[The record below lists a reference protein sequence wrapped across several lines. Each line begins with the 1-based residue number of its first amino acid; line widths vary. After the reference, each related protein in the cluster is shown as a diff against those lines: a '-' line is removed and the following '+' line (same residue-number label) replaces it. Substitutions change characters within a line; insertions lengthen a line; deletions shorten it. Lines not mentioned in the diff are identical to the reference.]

1 MQTREEL
8 SGQENS
14 PLHTER
20 GIQNQTTNS
29 MMTPESDG
37 SLRVPVPCAVLP
49 VVIIA
54 ILIITI
60 IALSVGQ
67 YNCPGK
73 YVSENTSPLMT
84 SMSLDLSVSSCPDS
98 WIGYRGKCYIFSNT
112 TANWYTSQNACSSH
126 DSTLAQIDSKEDL
139 IFLKRYASNVEHWIG
154 LKNETDQAWRWTN
167 GKEFSG
173 WFNLTG
179 SGNCAY
185 LRNTEVGSVKC
196 QKALHWICSK
206 PTKH

>member
-14 PLHTER
+14 PLHMER
-20 GIQNQTTNS
+20 GIPNETRNSRMTT
-29 MMTPESDG
+29 ESDG
-37 SLRVPVPCAVLP
+37 SLQVPIPCAVLS
-49 VVIIA
+49 VVIIVA
-54 ILIITI
+54 LVMTI

-73 YVSENTSPLMT
+73 YGSENISPLMT
-84 SMSLDLSVSSCPDS
+84 SMSSDLPVSSCPDS
-98 WIGYRGKCYIFSNT
+98 WIGYQGKCYIFSNT
-112 TANWYTSQNACSSH
+112 TGSWSTSQNACSSH

-139 IFLKRYASNVEHWIG
+139 IFLKRYAGNVEHWIG
-154 LKNETDQAWRWTN
+154 LRNETGHTWQWTN
-167 GKEFSG
+167 GKEFNS

-185 LRNTEVGSVKC
+185 LRNTEVSSVKC
-196 QKALHWICSK
+196 QKELHWICSK
-206 PTKH
+206 TIKP